1 MSNYD
6 LDERTGFSLLNLFGS
21 KNNIKMIKF
30 GDTVDVKHF
39 KMFEYLNASVI
50 DNEENALKLRVKEFL
65 NETFIFPD
73 DHVIINYAD
82 EKELYVLSGTVT
94 YVYTVNPLTL
104 KVEINRV
111 EKLKNLRKHQR
122 FYVSLM
128 SNIKVEGFITPI
140 FAVVKNISPG
150 GIKVNCTENLIPE
163 DVLEVEVILD
173 RTNKLVFKGAVVR
186 KNRLRDYFEYGIEI
200 QGMSEVNVKCLHHYL
215 NWLDSSYK

>member
-6 LDERTGFSLLNLFGS
+6 LDERTGFSFFNLFGN
-21 KNNIKMIKF
+21 KNNIKMVKF
-30 GDTVDVKHF
+30 GDTVDIKHF
-39 KMFEYLNASVI
+39 KMFEYLNATVI
-50 DNEENALKLRVKEFL
+50 DTEDNALKLKVKEFL

-73 DHVIINYAD
+73 DHVIINHSAGD
-82 EKELYVLSGTVT
+82 ELYVLSGTVT

-104 KVEINRV
+104 KVEVNRV

-128 SNIKVEGFITPI
+128 ANIKVEGFLTPV

-150 GIKVNCTENLIPE
+150 GIKVNCTENLIAE

-173 RTNKLVFKGAVVR
+173 RTNKLNFKGAVVR